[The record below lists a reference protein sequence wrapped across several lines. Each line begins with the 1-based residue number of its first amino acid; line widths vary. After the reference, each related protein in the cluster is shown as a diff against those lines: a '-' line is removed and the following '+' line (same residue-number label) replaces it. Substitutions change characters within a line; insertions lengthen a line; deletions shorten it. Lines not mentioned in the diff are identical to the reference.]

1 MLFIKIPLQRYF
13 LNCFLSV
20 NNSLRRQRFRAVLEQ
35 RTRNESQMARVKELS
50 FNFSRGQNRKSR
62 SLVFLPWQ
70 ATFSACNLAEHKRES
85 DFLK

>member
-1 MLFIKIPLQRYF
+1 MLVIKIPLQRYF

-62 SLVFLPWQ
+62 SLVFLPW
-70 ATFSACNLAEHKRES
+70 FCACNLAEHKRES

>member
-1 MLFIKIPLQRYF
+1 MLVIKIPLQHYF

-35 RTRNESQMARVKELS
+35 RTRNESQMGRVKQVKKLS

-62 SLVFLPWQ
+62 SSV
-70 ATFSACNLAEHKRES
+70 
-85 DFLK
+85 